1 MSDSHSRAADAVLSA
16 KGRSFH
22 WARRF
27 LGERQAERATRLYM
41 LCRYVDD
48 IADEADSGPDARQA
62 LALMKQDI
70 RLGRSSDPIV
80 ADGIRLFAECG
91 IEPGIFIELID
102 GVESDLGTV
111 RIPDTDALIHYC
123 YQVAGTVGL
132 MMCRILDAKEAAADA
147 HAIDLGIAMQL
158 TNICRDVVADAV
170 LDRRYLPATL
180 VGELAPASLLQPD
193 TGTDAVVRS
202 ALSDLL
208 QLADRYYQSGESGR
222 VYLPVAS
229 RAGILLAD
237 VSGHR
242 VTDALVAAMLL
253 IAALARASGLHAL
266 MLAGMVV
273 AMGALNNTF
282 QRDGDFDK
290 SLYASILAHVFRREA
305 RDFEELIG
313 ELTAEEGVFRVVG
326 RRTWKRPEAW
336 TILYRET
343 SDVPYELVLQHEN
356 VIDVDTIHA
365 ELSDGIL
372 RISLPKSEAI
382 KPRKIAVS

>member
-70 RLGRSSDPIV
+70 RLGRSSDLIV

-111 RIPDTDALIHYC
+111 RIPDTNALIHYC

-132 MMCRILDAKEAAADA
+132 MMCRILDAEEAAADA

-158 TNICRDVVADAV
+158 TNICRDVVADAA
-170 LDRRYLPATL
+170 LDRRYLPAAL
-180 VGELAPASLLQPD
+180 VGELAPAALLQPD

-208 QLADRYYQSGESGR
+208 QLADRYYLSGESGLA
-222 VYLPVAS
+222 YLPVAS
-229 RAGILLAD
+229 RAGILLAARVYHAIGGKLQRND
-237 VSGHR
+237 FCFQSGR
-242 VTDALVAAMLL
+242 TVVGTGRKSLITLQTLAEFVLRRRYWQVTTAHD
-253 IAALARASGLHAL
+253 AALHEPL
-266 MLAGMVV
+266 
-273 AMGALNNTF
+273 
-282 QRDGDFDK
+282 
-290 SLYASILAHVFRREA
+290 
-305 RDFEELIG
+305 
-313 ELTAEEGVFRVVG
+313 
-326 RRTWKRPEAW
+326 RRTSLRMTTLNA
-336 TILYRET
+336 
-343 SDVPYELVLQHEN
+343 HH
-356 VIDVDTIHA
+356 VD
-365 ELSDGIL
+365 
-372 RISLPKSEAI
+372 
-382 KPRKIAVS
+382 

>member
-111 RIPDTDALIHYC
+111 RIPDTNALIHYC

-132 MMCRILDAKEAAADA
+132 MMCRILDAEEAAADA

-158 TNICRDVVADAV
+158 TNICRDVVADAA
-170 LDRRYLPATL
+170 LDRRYLPAAL
-180 VGELAPASLLQPD
+180 VGELAPAALLQPD

-208 QLADRYYQSGESGR
+208 QLADRYYLSGESGLA
-222 VYLPVAS
+222 YLPVAS
-229 RAGILLAD
+229 RAGILLAARVYHAIGGQLQRND
-237 VSGHR
+237 FCFQSGR
-242 VTDALVAAMLL
+242 TVVGTGRKSLITLQTLAEFVLRRRYWQVTTAHD
-253 IAALARASGLHAL
+253 AALHEPL
-266 MLAGMVV
+266 
-273 AMGALNNTF
+273 
-282 QRDGDFDK
+282 
-290 SLYASILAHVFRREA
+290 
-305 RDFEELIG
+305 
-313 ELTAEEGVFRVVG
+313 
-326 RRTWKRPEAW
+326 RRTSLRM
-336 TILYRET
+336 TTL
-343 SDVPYELVLQHEN
+343 N
-356 VIDVDTIHA
+356 VRHVD
-365 ELSDGIL
+365 
-372 RISLPKSEAI
+372 
-382 KPRKIAVS
+382 

>member
-27 LGERQAERATRLYM
+27 LGERHAERATRLYM

-48 IADEADSGPDARQA
+48 IADEADSGSDARRA
-62 LALMKQDI
+62 LAQMKQDI
-70 RLGRSSDPIV
+70 RAGQSSDPIV

-158 TNICRDVVADAV
+158 TNICRDVVADAT
-170 LDRRYLPATL
+170 LDRRYLPAAL
-180 VGELAPASLLQPD
+180 VGELAPAALLQPD

-208 QLADRYYQSGESGR
+208 QLADRYYLSGESGL

-229 RAGILLAD
+229 RAGILLAARVYHAIGGTLQRND
-237 VSGHR
+237 FCFQSGR
-242 VTDALVAAMLL
+242 T
-253 IAALARASGLHAL
+253 
-266 MLAGMVV
+266 
-273 AMGALNNTF
+273 
-282 QRDGDFDK
+282 
-290 SLYASILAHVFRREA
+290 
-305 RDFEELIG
+305 
-313 ELTAEEGVFRVVG
+313 VVG
-326 RRTWKRPEAW
+326 TGRKSVITLQTLAEFVLHRRYRQVLAAHDAVLHEPLRRTSLRM
-336 TILYRET
+336 TTL
-343 SDVPYELVLQHEN
+343 N
-356 VIDVDTIHA
+356 VRHVD
-365 ELSDGIL
+365 
-372 RISLPKSEAI
+372 
-382 KPRKIAVS
+382 

>member
-111 RIPDTDALIHYC
+111 RIPDTNALIHYC

-132 MMCRILDAKEAAADA
+132 MMCRILDAEEAAADA

-158 TNICRDVVADAV
+158 TNICRDVVADAA
-170 LDRRYLPATL
+170 LDRRYLPAAL
-180 VGELAPASLLQPD
+180 VGELAPAALLQPD

-208 QLADRYYQSGESGR
+208 QLADRYYQSGESGL

-229 RAGILLAD
+229 RAGILLAARVYHAIGGTLQRND
-237 VSGHR
+237 FCFQSGRTVVGTGRKSLITLQTLAEFVLHR
-242 VTDALVAAMLL
+242 RYWQVTAAHD
-253 IAALARASGLHAL
+253 AALHEPL
-266 MLAGMVV
+266 
-273 AMGALNNTF
+273 
-282 QRDGDFDK
+282 
-290 SLYASILAHVFRREA
+290 
-305 RDFEELIG
+305 
-313 ELTAEEGVFRVVG
+313 
-326 RRTWKRPEAW
+326 RRTSLRM
-336 TILYRET
+336 TTL
-343 SDVPYELVLQHEN
+343 N
-356 VIDVDTIHA
+356 VRHVD
-365 ELSDGIL
+365 
-372 RISLPKSEAI
+372 
-382 KPRKIAVS
+382 